1 MRRIVS
7 FGEYKCKG
15 PGSNPSGRVKFSRQL
30 TPQQA
35 KPFLSLAYI
44 EGSKWLLPPPN

>member
-30 TPQQA
+30 TPQQV